1 MSNGEGTPNAGQEED
16 LLTPEERRNLRLR
29 RLEGKTRFRN
39 LKSLLMEIANKL
51 RSTTGADSD
60 DYLGIMVGMIF
71 IKRASDQFQ
80 YLQDQLAE
88 SFRQEALSPEQIEL
102 ELTYRRNYHS
112 GMIYSPPEARWVTHE
127 LNGICQIQAGQG
139 VRLREAVQALQ
150 NSNPGL
156 GRTLSRTVRFT
167 MGNDGV
173 RVINDAAYKSFI
185 DKLTPIDFSDASLEQ
200 TDLLGAIYEF
210 ITKDFN
216 DEKKSKA
223 GEHYTPRE
231 LVDLLVQLIEPRNGD
246 LIYDPTS
253 GSGGMLT
260 YSHRYVENHEG
271 HADDLWLYGQEM
283 KPVTQALSILN
294 MVFHGVSNHDIK
306 QGNTLTKPMLKN
318 RNGGLKKFDKIIANM
333 PFSVGYEDE
342 SLTLMSR
349 FQYGMPN
356 PLPSKRADFLFVQ
369 HMLSSLKANGIIVTV
384 CSTGILFREG
394 KESEIRQ
401 SLIEND
407 LIQAVIAV
415 PANLFGTTGTSVAL
429 LVMRRRGQEK
439 PPSLRNKVLFINAE
453 SEFGTRATQNF
464 LRPQDIAKIIR
475 YHQIGCSNLD
485 EEILLENYARRISIE
500 EIEENNFSLNV
511 RLYVDSSKP
520 PPPQNVRSHLRGAIP
535 VQEIED
541 IRSTAINVGLD
552 IDSIFT
558 DFDGTDKSFS
568 ENLGTIREL
577 ATHLRNQPGVIQSIE
592 HLNLQVD
599 DLLQSLREMLQNL
612 NGNGE
617 VTIPQFIE
625 EVVNLAVDELN
636 DVPQF
641 NDLEIRGMVAGWAKS
656 IELDLG
662 TIRENGLDA
671 LIEAWASIVITAIN
685 EKGSDLTFTEL
696 RLRDTVLPGRWD
708 RISELGSIVANS
720 THERNVLD
728 YGDDYDSLSKEEKQ
742 EIGKESDRKSN
753 RSDEL
758 TDEHIAS
765 VEEDERVTLVAER
778 ESVEQWLQNY
788 NQIESQRAAAN
799 REKRQL
805 SRPDNI
811 RNAFLDNLG
820 EFNSVDCQEIALN
833 ILIES
838 LQNNI
843 HSTNQKIVNEVIDYI
858 TSLYERYNTNLRL
871 IEGRCEQSKQVLDNN
886 LEVLG
891 YDNP

>member
-1 MSNGEGTPNAGQEED
+1 MSNGEGTPDAGQEED

-60 DYLGIMVGMIF
+60 DYLGIMVGLIF

-88 SFRQEALSPEQIEL
+88 SFRQEGLSPDQIEL

-112 GMIYSPPEARWVTHE
+112 GMIYCPPEARWVADEH
-127 LNGICQIQAGQG
+127 NGICQIQAGQG
-139 VRLREAVQALQ
+139 ARLNDAVQALQ

-156 GRTLSRTVRFT
+156 GRTLSRTVKFT
-167 MGNDGV
+167 MKNDGV
-173 RVINDAAYKSFI
+173 RVIKDAVYKSFI
-185 DKLTPIDFSDASLEQ
+185 DKLTSIDFSDASLEQ

-210 ITKDFN
+210 IIKDFN

-231 LVDLLVQLIEPRNGD
+231 LVDLLVQLIKPRNGD
-246 LIYDPTS
+246 LVYDPTS

-260 YSHRYVENHEG
+260 YAHRYVENHEG
-271 HADDLWLYGQEM
+271 HAADLWLYGQEM

-294 MVFHGVSNHDIK
+294 MVFHGVSNHVIK
-306 QGNTLTKPMLKN
+306 QGNTLTTPKLKN

-342 SLTLMSR
+342 SLTLRSR

-394 KESEIRQ
+394 KELGIRQ

-415 PANLFGTTGTSVAL
+415 PANLFGTTGTTVAL
-429 LVMRRRGQEK
+429 LVMRRRELEK
-439 PPSLRNKVLFINAE
+439 PQSLRNKVLFINAE

-464 LRPQDIAKIIR
+464 LRPQDIAKIVR
-475 YHQIGCSNLD
+475 YHQIGCSD
-485 EEILLENYARRISIE
+485 IEEDVLLENYARRVSIE

-511 RLYVDSSKP
+511 RLYVDSSSP
-520 PPPQNVRSHLRGAIP
+520 LPPQNVRSHLRGAIP
-535 VQEIED
+535 VQEIEE
-541 IRSTAINVGLD
+541 IRSTAMNVGLD
-552 IDSIFT
+552 IDPIFT
-558 DFDGTDKSFS
+558 DFDGVDNSFS
-568 ENLGTIREL
+568 ENFGTIREL
-577 ATHLRNQPGVIQSIE
+577 AISLRTQPGVIQSNE
-592 HLNLQVD
+592 HLNSQVD
-599 DLLQSLREMLQNL
+599 DLLQSVRDMLQQL
-612 NGNGE
+612 NENQE
-617 VTIPQFIE
+617 ATIPQFIE
-625 EVVNLAVDELN
+625 EVVNIAVNELN
-636 DVPQF
+636 DVAQF

-685 EKGSDLTFTEL
+685 EKSSDLTFTEL

-708 RISELGSIVANS
+708 RITELGNIVS
-720 THERNVLD
+720 TSMNERNVLD
-728 YGDDYDSLSKEEKQ
+728 YGDDYHSLSNEEKQ
-742 EIGKESDRKSN
+742 EIGKESERKSI
-753 RSDEL
+753 RLEEL

-765 VEEDERVTLVAER
+765 LDEGERTALIAEK
-778 ESVEQWLQNY
+778 EAVEQWLQNY
-788 NQIESQRAAAN
+788 NQIENQRATAN
-799 REKRQL
+799 REKLQL
-805 SRPDNI
+805 SRVASI
-811 RNAFLDNLG
+811 RNAFLDGL
-820 EFNSVDCQEIALN
+820 EELNSDDCREIAIN

-843 HSTNQKIVNEVIDYI
+843 HSTNQKILNGVIGNI
-858 TSLYERYNTNLRL
+858 ASLYERYNTNLRL
-871 IEGRCEQSKQVLDNN
+871 IEERCEQSKQVLDNH
-886 LEVLG
+886 LEALG
-891 YDNP
+891 YDN